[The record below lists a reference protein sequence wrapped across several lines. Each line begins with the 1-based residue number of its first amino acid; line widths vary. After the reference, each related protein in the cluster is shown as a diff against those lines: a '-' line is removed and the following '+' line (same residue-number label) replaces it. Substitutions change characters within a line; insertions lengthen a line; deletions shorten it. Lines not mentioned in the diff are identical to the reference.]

1 MDYLYMK
8 KKRII
13 VISSLS
19 RSLVNFRLDLLKN
32 LINQGYDV
40 IALAPDQNE
49 TVIDTLNSIGVSFR
63 TFSLE
68 RTGFS
73 FISDMKTVRSLR
85 KLYLELQPTYI
96 FAYTAKPVIYG
107 NLAKLGLNIP
117 SLSWI
122 TGLGFYGLD
131 SNGLKDKVAKSIM
144 TLLYKVAFKRN
155 DIILFQNIDDVDFF
169 KKKKILKK
177 QRYRVTPG
185 SGINLDTYSY
195 SEPTTDIVKFI
206 FVGRLI
212 KSKGIRLFIEAAKI
226 LKTRYDKV
234 EFIVAGGLDLENPDA
249 IQKEE
254 IELLKEKNTIRYLGY
269 VDNVIDLVKKSS
281 VFVLPSTYRE
291 GVPRSILEALSTG
304 RPIITTDNV
313 GCRETVVK
321 DYNGVLIKKDDLVE
335 LVSAMCFFCDNRS
348 LIIEYGKNSRKM
360 AENKF
365 DVKIVNNIVSECLK
379 SL

>member
-1 MDYLYMK
+1 
-8 KKRII
+8 
-13 VISSLS
+13 
-19 RSLVNFRLDLLKN
+19 
-32 LINQGYDV
+32 
-40 IALAPDQNE
+40 
-49 TVIDTLNSIGVSFR
+49 
-63 TFSLE
+63 
-68 RTGFS
+68 
-73 FISDMKTVRSLR
+73 
-85 KLYLELQPTYI
+85 
-96 FAYTAKPVIYG
+96 
-107 NLAKLGLNIP
+107 
-117 SLSWI
+117 
-122 TGLGFYGLD
+122 
-131 SNGLKDKVAKSIM
+131 

-269 VDNVIDLVKKSS
+269 VDNVIDL
-281 VFVLPSTYRE
+281 
-291 GVPRSILEALSTG
+291 
-304 RPIITTDNV
+304 
-313 GCRETVVK
+313 
-321 DYNGVLIKKDDLVE
+321 
-335 LVSAMCFFCDNRS
+335 
-348 LIIEYGKNSRKM
+348 
-360 AENKF
+360 
-365 DVKIVNNIVSECLK
+365 
-379 SL
+379 